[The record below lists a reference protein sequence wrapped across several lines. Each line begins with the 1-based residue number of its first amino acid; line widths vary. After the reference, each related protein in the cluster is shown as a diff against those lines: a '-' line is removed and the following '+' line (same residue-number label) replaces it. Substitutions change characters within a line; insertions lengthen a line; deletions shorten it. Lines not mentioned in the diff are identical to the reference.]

1 MSILLYP
8 PYLQWEV
15 VSDCNHKCIHCY
27 NYWRA
32 DNIEVAKH
40 SDFEAVTEQII
51 ARKPVYAAIT
61 GGEPLLVFDQIKPC
75 LSKMVEA
82 GIRLSIS
89 SNGTLITEEIAKFY
103 QANNIDTVI
112 SLPSIKKCIRAKR
125 ELMLDVDFSVCV
137 PDCAFDSQE
146 EYMEIDRGDCYAGN
160 IAYSIG
166 TNGEVK
172 ACQCDIKT
180 YVNIL
185 NDDFGSIYAKMS
197 EWRSGGMIPEE
208 CASCNRVYTC
218 RGGCR
223 VEAFANGGYRK
234 TLPTFADLNNIPEKY
249 NKPVEIM
256 NFADNSLFEVSKDA
270 KFLQDKECFRVSV
283 GIVAVHLTND
293 FAEWL
298 QENKLFKFSELLNI
312 SNLSREELTLIV
324 NMLIKNKII
333 NIADKC

>member
-1 MSILLYP
+1 
-8 PYLQWEV
+8 
-15 VSDCNHKCIHCY
+15 
-27 NYWRA
+27 
-32 DNIEVAKH
+32 
-40 SDFEAVTEQII
+40 
-51 ARKPVYAAIT
+51 
-61 GGEPLLVFDQIKPC
+61 
-75 LSKMVEA
+75 
-82 GIRLSIS
+82 
-89 SNGTLITEEIAKFY
+89 
-103 QANNIDTVI
+103 
-112 SLPSIKKCIRAKR
+112 
-125 ELMLDVDFSVCV
+125 MLDVDFSVCV

-197 EWRSGGMIPEE
+197 ERRSGGMIPEE

-218 RGGCR
+218 MGGCR

-256 NFADNSLFEVSKDA
+256 NCADNSLFEVSKDA

-283 GIVAVHLTND
+283 GIVAVH
-293 FAEWL
+293 
-298 QENKLFKFSELLNI
+298 
-312 SNLSREELTLIV
+312 
-324 NMLIKNKII
+324 
-333 NIADKC
+333 